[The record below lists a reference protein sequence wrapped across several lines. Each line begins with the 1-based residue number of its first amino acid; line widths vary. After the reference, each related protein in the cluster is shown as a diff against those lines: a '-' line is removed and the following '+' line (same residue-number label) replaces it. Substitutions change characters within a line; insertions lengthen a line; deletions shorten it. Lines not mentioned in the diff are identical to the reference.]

1 MILFL
6 YGPDTYG
13 SGKKL
18 NEIIAR
24 YKEVNK
30 SGISFH
36 VFDSENHNFDDFR
49 NAAGAMTMFE
59 EKRFIVLKGLL
70 ATKDFSE
77 RFTSWKNKDD
87 MPKAKD
93 VICVFHEQGIDKR
106 DEASAWLLKNAQ
118 SQEFD
123 ILTGARLSKWAKEFI
138 AKKGIK
144 ITQGALYELLSIT
157 GEDLWMF
164 ENELQK
170 LRFYKGGEEIS
181 REDIGIFLR
190 LPDQR
195 HIFALIDAF
204 MENNKPKALRLLR
217 AHIDAGDN
225 GHYLFSMICGQFRNI
240 AQAQDFLERGE
251 RDASKIA
258 KATYMHP
265 FVAKK
270 SMAQARAFDKARI
283 KKIYSQIV
291 DFEIGIKTGKIEP
304 QAALESFI
312 FAG

>member
-13 SGKKL
+13 AGKKL

-87 MPKAKD
+87 MRKAKD

-106 DEASAWLLKNAQ
+106 DEACAWLLKNAQ

-157 GEDLWMF
+157 GEDLW
-164 ENELQK
+164 LS
-170 LRFYKGGEEIS
+170 LI
-181 REDIGIFLR
+181 
-190 LPDQR
+190 
-195 HIFALIDAF
+195 HI
-204 MENNKPKALRLLR
+204 
-217 AHIDAGDN
+217 
-225 GHYLFSMICGQFRNI
+225 
-240 AQAQDFLERGE
+240 
-251 RDASKIA
+251 
-258 KATYMHP
+258 
-265 FVAKK
+265 
-270 SMAQARAFDKARI
+270 
-283 KKIYSQIV
+283 
-291 DFEIGIKTGKIEP
+291 
-304 QAALESFI
+304 
-312 FAG
+312 